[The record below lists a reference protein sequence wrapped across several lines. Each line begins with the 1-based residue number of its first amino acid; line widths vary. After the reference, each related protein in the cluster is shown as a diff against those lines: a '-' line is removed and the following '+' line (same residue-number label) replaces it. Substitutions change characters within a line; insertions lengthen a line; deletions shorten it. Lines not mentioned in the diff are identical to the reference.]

1 MSCLI
6 ANGRLEAC
14 KDSISGISSIFFI
27 NFGEI
32 DTITYSSNAGVEGDD
47 IQGITGV
54 TKLYKYE
61 LKGANGFDQNILSSR
76 ANGTTVFEQM
86 LTVQFKRQDIK
97 THKNI
102 KFIAYGRPHIVV
114 QSRTNEFFLMGLN
127 EGADVESGAVNS
139 GVEYVDFNGYNL
151 VMKATEQRPANYL
164 SVNDAVTLEDRPI
177 KNETELVDV
186 FGLVAA
192 DIITT

>member
-6 ANGRLEAC
+6 SNGRLEAC
-14 KDSISGISSIFFI
+14 KDSISGLDAIFFI

-32 DTITYSSNAGVEGDD
+32 DTVTYSSNGGVEGDD
-47 IQGITGV
+47 IQGVTGV

-86 LTVQFKRQDIK
+86 LTAQFKRQDIA

-114 QSRTNEFFLMGLN
+114 KTRSQQFFLMGLT
-127 EGADVESGAVNS
+127 EGADVESGSVNS
-139 GVEYVDFNGYNL
+139 GVEYTDYNGYQI
-151 VMKATEQRPANYL
+151 VMKATEQKPANFL
-164 SVNDAVTLEDRPI
+164 SLTDPVTTEDRPI

-186 FGLVAA
+186 FGLTAA
-192 DIITT
+192 DIVTS

>member
-6 ANGRLEAC
+6 GNGRLEAC
-14 KDSISGISSIFFI
+14 KDSISGISNIFFI

-32 DTITYSSNAGVEGDD
+32 DTVTYSGTAPNLGDD

-61 LKGANGFDQNILSSR
+61 LKGANGL
-76 ANGTTVFEQM
+76 

-102 KFIAYGRPHIVV
+102 KFIAYGRPYVVV

-127 EGADVESGAVNS
+127 EGADVESGSVNS
-139 GVEYVDFNGYNL
+139 GVEYTDYNGYNL
-151 VMKATEQRPANYL
+151 VLKSTEQRPANYL
-164 SVNDAVTLEDRPI
+164 SVTDAVTGEDRPI
-177 KNETELVDV
+177 KDETELVDV
-186 FGLVAA
+186 FGLVIG
-192 DIITT
+192 DIVTT

>member
-6 ANGRLEAC
+6 GNGRLEAC
-14 KDSISGISSIFFI
+14 KDSISGISAIYFA

-32 DTITYSSNAGVEGDD
+32 ETVTYSGTAPDSGDD

-102 KFIAYGRPHIVV
+102 KFIAYGRPYVIVR
-114 QSRTNEFFLMGLN
+114 SRTNEFFIMGLT
-127 EGADVESGAVNS
+127 EGADVESGSVNS
-139 GVEYVDFNGYNL
+139 GVEYVDYNGYNL
-151 VMKATEQRPANYL
+151 VLKSTEQRPANYL
-164 SVNDAVTLEDRPI
+164 SKTDSVTLLDRPI
-177 KNETELVDV
+177 NNETELVDL

-192 DIITT
+192 DIVTT

>member
-14 KDSISGISSIFFI
+14 KDSISGISAIFFI

-32 DTITYSSNAGVEGDD
+32 DTITYSSNGGVEGDD

-127 EGADVESGAVNS
+127 EGADVESGSVNS

>member
-6 ANGRLEAC
+6 ANGRTEQC
-14 KDSISGISSIFFI
+14 KDSISGISNIFFI

-32 DTITYSSNAGVEGDD
+32 DTVTYSGTAPDLGDD
-47 IQGITGV
+47 IQAITGV

-86 LTVQFKRQDIK
+86 LTAQFKRQDVA
-97 THKNI
+97 TTKNI
-102 KFIAYGRPHIVV
+102 KFIAYGRPYIVI
-114 QSRTNEFFLMGLN
+114 QSRSNQFWLMGLT
-127 EGADVESGAVNS
+127 EGADVESGSINT
-139 GVEYVDFNGYNL
+139 GVEYVDYNGYQI
-151 VMKATEQRPANYL
+151 VMKATEQKPANWL
-164 SVNDAVTLEDRPI
+164 TNVSDNSPVKDED
-177 KNETELVDV
+177 ELVAL
-186 FGLVAA
+186 FGLTTA